1 MLSHFSRRARKK
13 TQVITDLSV
22 SFLEPGKIMEGILG
36 VTEKHPKDS
45 TAIGHNQHRFT
56 RRKFCLT
63 NLMSFYGKVSHH
75 VDQGNPANVIFWD
88 FSRAFSAVSPSILY
102 SVFCNLPVFSVY
114 SVPEGPTIA
123 WNHGTGCSGQWAQL
137 WAAGAHSGL
146 DFGWSCVNPGTGLQ
160 NPCGVPA
167 N

>member
-63 NLMSFYGKVSHH
+63 NLMFFYGKVSHR
-75 VDQGNPANVIFWD
+75 VDQGNPANVTFWD
-88 FSRAFSAVSPSILY
+88 FSRAFNIISHNLTLDKMSSI
-102 SVFCNLPVFSVY
+102 
-114 SVPEGPTIA
+114 
-123 WNHGTGCSGQWAQL
+123 
-137 WAAGAHSGL
+137 
-146 DFGWSCVNPGTGLQ
+146 
-160 NPCGVPA
+160 
-167 N
+167 